1 MKIVK
6 IIVPLAF
13 VVFLI
18 GHTKEL
24 RHLMNEGGWPELAV
38 VFIFFGGILMCY
50 GVALMPITSKV
61 RAVATYVANDVA
73 PMKKLRDVPVRYRVV
88 ALFYGGISLFL
99 FGVVFALLR
108 QAYRVPPNP
117 AWAWVLA
124 ALIAVVAAAG
134 ACFALV
140 AWGALSDP
148 KSRLGS
154 WFKKR
159 ADAALSSLW
168 SAAFES
174 LLYGFFL
181 ILWAGSYDTFL
192 GLAVFLCWV
201 LLLLLIVRQGTQ
213 PGLKSDIEA
222 LDDPNDNPR
231 ATRLIGK
238 SREPGSYDY
247 RD

>member
-1 MKIVK
+1 
-6 IIVPLAF
+6 
-13 VVFLI
+13 
-18 GHTKEL
+18 
-24 RHLMNEGGWPELAV
+24 
-38 VFIFFGGILMCY
+38 
-50 GVALMPITSKV
+50 
-61 RAVATYVANDVA
+61 
-73 PMKKLRDVPVRYRVV
+73 MKKLRDVPLRDRVA
-88 ALFYGGISLFL
+88 ALVFGGISLFL

-108 QAYRVPPNP
+108 QADRIAPNP

-124 ALIAVVAAAG
+124 ALIALVAAAG

-148 KSRLGS
+148 ESRLGS
-154 WFKKR
+154 WFGKR
-159 ADAALSSLW
+159 ADAVHSSLW

-174 LLYGFFL
+174 VMWVGFYL
-181 ILWAGSYDTFL
+181 IFWAGSYDTFL

-201 LLLLLIVRQGTQ
+201 LLLLRIVRQ
-213 PGLKSDIEA
+213 GLKSDIEA

-231 ATRLIGK
+231 ANRLIGK